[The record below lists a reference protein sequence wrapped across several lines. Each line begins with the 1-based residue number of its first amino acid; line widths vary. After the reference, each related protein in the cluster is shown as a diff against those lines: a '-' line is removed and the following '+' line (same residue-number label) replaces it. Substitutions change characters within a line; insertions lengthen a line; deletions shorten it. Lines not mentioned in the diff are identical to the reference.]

1 MTVAVVGSRSLQ
13 VLDLERYLPVDVTQI
28 VSGGARGVDQC
39 AREYAR
45 KMGIPLLE
53 FLPEYSK
60 YGRAAPIRRN
70 EEIVRSADLVLAFWD
85 GKSRGTLYT
94 IRFANKMGVKVQIF
108 YPDAAGGLDT
118 PALYKA

>member
-13 VLDLERYLPVDVTQI
+13 ILDLGKYLPAGVTQI
-28 VSGGARGVDQC
+28 VSGGAKGVDQC

-45 KMGIPLLE
+45 KMDIPLLE
-53 FLPEYSK
+53 FLPEYPK

-85 GKSRGTLYT
+85 GKSRGTMYT
-94 IRFANKMGVKVQIF
+94 VRFARKMGVKVQIF
-108 YPDAAGGLDT
+108 CPGAAGGFDT
-118 PALYKA
+118 CAL

>member
-13 VLDLERYLPVDVTQI
+13 ILDLGKYLPAGVTQI
-28 VSGGARGVDQC
+28 VSGGAKGVDQC

-45 KMGIPLLE
+45 KMDIPLLE
-53 FLPEYSK
+53 FLPEDPK

-85 GKSRGTLYT
+85 GKSRGTMYT
-94 IRFANKMGVKVQIF
+94 VRFARKMGVKVQIF
-108 YPDAAGGLDT
+108 CPDAAGGFDT
-118 PALYKA
+118 CAL

>member
-1 MTVAVVGSRSLQ
+1 MKTLTVAVVGSRNLQ
-13 VLDLERYLPVDVTQI
+13 VRDLGQYLPAGVTRI
-28 VSGGARGVDQC
+28 VSGGAKGVDQC
-39 AREYAR
+39 AREYAQE
-45 KMGIPLLE
+45 MGIPLLE

-94 IRFANKMGVKVQIF
+94 IRLAQQNWR
-108 YPDAAGGLDT
+108 
-118 PALYKA
+118 